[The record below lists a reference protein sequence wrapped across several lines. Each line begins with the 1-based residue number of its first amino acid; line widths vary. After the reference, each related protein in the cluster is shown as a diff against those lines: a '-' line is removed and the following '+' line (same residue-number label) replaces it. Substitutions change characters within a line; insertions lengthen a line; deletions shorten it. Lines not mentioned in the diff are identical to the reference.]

1 MVLSEEGKL
10 YASDRK
16 GSEGELELL
25 MCMTSGF
32 FCQHKALA
40 NINCQPSAAQTNYP
54 TII

>member
-16 GSEGELELL
+16 GSEGELALL